1 MLDIIIPTYKNK
13 EALVRSLE
21 SIPNYQELNV
31 TVVDDCS
38 GLDYT
43 DLQEKYNFR
52 LIELQ
57 QNVGPGVAR
66 EIGIVST
73 HEPYILFLDT
83 GDYFIEGALSEVLGI
98 INIHP
103 NICIFSWRYEIGDAN
118 YDINNN
124 NLHGR
129 VYKREFLDKFNIYF
143 SEAGSYANEDVGFN
157 HACRLIMFQYYP
169 NNDSVL
175 TLNKSIIVYDTNDMT
190 SITRRDNRAFIYKD
204 QNMGLALNAIHAY
217 NIAKA
222 NNVDDSILKD
232 YLSDIMGS
240 QYFFFLRTL
249 EERPE
254 YLQIAWDG
262 ARYFYFNC
270 FKQIFTGDDYTIS
283 YRRMLLFY
291 KNAYQTKPKIRFN
304 AKLFI
309 RLLEANE
316 QVPPYYTT
324 LAENIDTIG
333 GEQVE

>member
-21 SIPNYQELNV
+21 SIPNYQELNI

-157 HACRLIMFQYYP
+157 HACHLIMFQYYP

-204 QNMGLALNAIHAY
+204 QIWDQHSMPFTLI
-217 NIAKA
+217 
-222 NNVDDSILKD
+222 ILLK
-232 YLSDIMGS
+232 LIMQMI
-240 QYFFFLRTL
+240 QY
-249 EERPE
+249 
-254 YLQIAWDG
+254 
-262 ARYFYFNC
+262 
-270 FKQIFTGDDYTIS
+270 
-283 YRRMLLFY
+283 
-291 KNAYQTKPKIRFN
+291 
-304 AKLFI
+304 
-309 RLLEANE
+309 
-316 QVPPYYTT
+316 
-324 LAENIDTIG
+324 
-333 GEQVE
+333 

>member
-1 MLDIIIPTYKNK
+1 
-13 EALVRSLE
+13 
-21 SIPNYQELNV
+21 
-31 TVVDDCS
+31 
-38 GLDYT
+38 
-43 DLQEKYNFR
+43 
-52 LIELQ
+52 
-57 QNVGPGVAR
+57 
-66 EIGIVST
+66 
-73 HEPYILFLDT
+73 
-83 GDYFIEGALSEVLGI
+83 
-98 INIHP
+98 
-103 NICIFSWRYEIGDAN
+103 
-118 YDINNN
+118 
-124 NLHGR
+124 
-129 VYKREFLDKFNIYF
+129 
-143 SEAGSYANEDVGFN
+143 
-157 HACRLIMFQYYP
+157 MFQYYP

-316 QVPPYYTT
+316 QVPSYYTT

-333 GEQVE
+333 GE